1 MVLKC
6 ASENVVAIRK
16 KCDNEKVLRKWQL
29 PISEAFLVRG
39 SRANKV
45 GGGRCTFWK
54 GNREKMAAAVKSLH
68 RYAVKGMAPDSMQK
82 VALGSGDYF
91 FPNE

>member
-1 MVLKC
+1 MKRS
-6 ASENVVAIRK
+6 SENG
-16 KCDNEKVLRKWQL
+16 NL
-29 PISEAFLVRG
+29 PISQAFLVRG